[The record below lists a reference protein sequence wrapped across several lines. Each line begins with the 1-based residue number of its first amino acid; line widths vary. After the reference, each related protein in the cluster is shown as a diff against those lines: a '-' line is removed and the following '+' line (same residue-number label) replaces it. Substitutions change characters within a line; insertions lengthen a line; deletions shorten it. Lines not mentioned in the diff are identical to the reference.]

1 MNEAEIRL
9 GCIQVAEKLALR
21 GQYDAQG
28 VVDIAEKLYAFVV
41 QTQPI
46 RGPGRPRKD
55 TP

>member
-41 QTQPI
+41 QTQPKV
-46 RGPGRPRKD
+46 GRPRKD